1 MSQPRLDFQELTHS
15 AYGGAAGL
23 EAKVTS
29 TSTWCSSPGGRVL
42 LQTKELLDA
51 TDI

>member
-1 MSQPRLDFQELTHS
+1 MSQPGLELQELNHS